1 MEELMRTNDAVL
13 LSFAEALLKEAGF
26 HPLLFDS
33 NMSIM
38 EGSIGI
44 LPRRLM
50 LPAAEVEEGRGL
62 LVEAGI
68 GQELLP
74 RPNRP

>member
-1 MEELMRTNDAVL
+1 MEELMRTNDPVL
-13 LSFAEALLKEAGF
+13 LSFAEAILKEAGF
-26 HPLLFDS
+26 HPLLFDT

-38 EGSIGI
+38 EGSLGI

-50 LPAAEVEEGRGL
+50 LPEAEMEEARTL
-62 LVEAGI
+62 LGEAGI

-74 RPNRP
+74 RPKRS